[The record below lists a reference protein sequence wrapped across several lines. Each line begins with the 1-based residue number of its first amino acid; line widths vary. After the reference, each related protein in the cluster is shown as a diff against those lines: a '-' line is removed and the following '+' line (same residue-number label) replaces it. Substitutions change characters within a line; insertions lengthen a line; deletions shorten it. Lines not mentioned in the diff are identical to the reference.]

1 MFQIL
6 EPQAVGHYTGKN
18 VDNSLEQQ
26 LLIESFF
33 RY

>member
-18 VDNSLEQQ
+18 VDHSFEQQ
-26 LLIESFF
+26 LLIESFSK
-33 RY
+33 Y